1 VARESQPQRR
11 RRAARIASRLARAYP
26 DAAIALDY
34 RNPFELLVATILSA
48 QCTDARVNQVTPEL
62 FRRWPNPAALAAAD
76 PDELEA
82 QIRPT
87 GFYRQKAKALLA
99 SARGIQ
105 ERFGGE
111 VPRELEALVSL
122 RGVARKTANVVRGG
136 AFGLPG
142 LAVDTHVRRVSQRL
156 ALTGAD
162 DPERIERDLMELL
175 PQKAWTPFSIRTIH
189 HGRVCC
195 QARQPRC
202 DACPLRADC
211 PWPRSQAPKQ
221 TPKARA
227 ASARRSR
234 AASRRRAQAG
244 SRKAGRA

>member
-1 VARESQPQRR
+1 VARESQPERR
-11 RRAARIASRLARAYP
+11 RRAARIAKRLARAYP
-26 DAAIALDY
+26 GAAIALQY

-48 QCTDARVNQVTPEL
+48 QCTDLRVNQVTPEL
-62 FRRWPNPAALAAAD
+62 FRRWPTPAALAGAD
-76 PDELEA
+76 PAELEA

-99 SARGIQ
+99 CSRGL
-105 ERFGGE
+105 EEGFGGQ
-111 VPRELEALVSL
+111 VPRELEALTSL

-156 ALTGAD
+156 GLSAEQ

-175 PQKAWTPFSIRTIH
+175 PERTWTAFSVRVIH

-202 DACPLRADC
+202 DACPLRPDC
-211 PWPRSQAPKQ
+211 PWRPPQAPK
-221 TPKARA
+221 A
-227 ASARRSR
+227 R
-234 AASRRRAQAG
+234 AASRRRA
-244 SRKAGRA
+244 